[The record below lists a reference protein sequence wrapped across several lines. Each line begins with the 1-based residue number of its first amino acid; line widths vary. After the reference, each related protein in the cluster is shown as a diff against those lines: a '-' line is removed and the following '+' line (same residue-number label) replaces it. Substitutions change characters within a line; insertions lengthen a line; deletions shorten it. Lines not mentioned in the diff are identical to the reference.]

1 MKPRTKPSTA
11 TNQPAS
17 RTGSKRF
24 VGRQPKQTEAE
35 PLPERKARRYRGPG
49 AITTP

>member
-1 MKPRTKPSTA
+1 MKPRAKPSTV
-11 TNQPAS
+11 TNQPAP

-35 PLPERKARRYRGPG
+35 TLPARKSRHYRGPG
-49 AITTP
+49 ATTTP